1 MNTLL
6 LKHVGALKN
15 YGTLKSFT
23 HKCIYKNHTCGD
35 KVIIYLKINKEII
48 KKISYKTESCLI
60 CQASCSIFSDCIKN
74 KNVNTTIKFTK
85 LFIISVFKKKLN
97 LSGQWEKFNFLL
109 KKNYFNRKS
118 CILVPF
124 NALIKLR

>member
-35 KVIIYLKINKEII
+35 KVILYLKISKKII
-48 KKISYKTESCLI
+48 KKISYKTEYCLI
-60 CQASCSIFSDCIKN
+60 CQASCSIFSDCVKN
-74 KNVNTTIKFTK
+74 KNLNAVLTFTK
-85 LFIISVFKKKLN
+85 LFIQSI
-97 LSGQWEKFNFLL
+97 FNV
-109 KKNYFNRKS
+109 KQNK
-118 CILVPF
+118 
-124 NALIKLR
+124 

>member
-6 LKHVGALKN
+6 IKHVGDLKN

-35 KVIIYLKINKEII
+35 KVIIYLKVNKQII

-60 CQASCSIFSDCIKN
+60 CQAACSIFSDCVKN
-74 KNVNTTIKFTK
+74 KNLNTTISFNNF
-85 LFIISVFKKKLN
+85 FINSIFKKKIN
-97 LSGQWEKFNFLL
+97 LIGKWKKFNFLL

>member
-15 YGTLKSFT
+15 YGILKNFT

-35 KVIIYLKINKEII
+35 RVIIYLKINKEII

-74 KNVNTTIKFTK
+74 KNLNTTINFTK
-85 LFIISVFKKKLN
+85 LFINSIFKKKLS
-97 LSGQWEKFNFLL
+97 LSGQWKKFSFLL
-109 KKNYFNRKS
+109 KKNYFNRKG

>member
-15 YGTLKSFT
+15 YGALKSFT

-35 KVIIYLKINKEII
+35 KVIIYLKINKKII

-60 CQASCSIFSDCIKN
+60 CQAACSIFSDCVKN
-74 KNVNTTIKFTK
+74 KNLVTAINFTK
-85 LFIISVFKKKLN
+85 LFINSIFKKKLN
-97 LSGQWEKFNFLL
+97 LSGQWKKFNFLL
-109 KKNYFNRKS
+109 KKNYFNRKG

-124 NALIKLR
+124 NALIKLQ

>member
-23 HKCIYKNHTCGD
+23 HKCIFKNHTCGD
-35 KVIIYLKINKEII
+35 KVTIYLKVNKKII
-48 KKISYKTESCLI
+48 KKIAYKTESCLI
-60 CQASCSIFSDCIKN
+60 CQASCSIFSDCVKN
-74 KNVNTTIKFTK
+74 KNLHTTINFIK
-85 LFIISVFKKKLN
+85 LFINSIFNKKIN
-97 LSGQWEKFNFLL
+97 LSGKWRKFNFLL
-109 KKNYFNRKS
+109 KKNYFNRKG

-124 NALIKLR
+124 NALMKLK

>member
-15 YGTLKSFT
+15 YGALKSFT

-35 KVIIYLKINKEII
+35 KVIIYLKINKQII

-60 CQASCSIFSDCIKN
+60 CQAACSIFSDCVKN
-74 KNVNTTIKFTK
+74 KNLVTAINFTK
-85 LFIISVFKKKLN
+85 LFINSIFKKKLN
-97 LSGQWEKFNFLL
+97 LSGQWKKFNFLL
-109 KKNYFNRKS
+109 KKNYFNRKG

-124 NALIKLR
+124 NALIKLQ

>member
-6 LKHVGALKN
+6 LKHVGTLKN
-15 YGTLKSFT
+15 YGMLKNFT

-35 KVIIYLKINKEII
+35 KVIIYLKITKQII

-74 KNVNTTIKFTK
+74 KNLNTTINFTK
-85 LFIISVFKKKLN
+85 LFISSVFKKKLN
-97 LSGQWEKFNFLL
+97 LSGQWKKFNFLL
-109 KKNYFNRKS
+109 KKNYFNRKG

>member
-15 YGTLKSFT
+15 YGILKNFT

-60 CQASCSIFSDCIKN
+60 CQASCSIFSDCVKN
-74 KNVNTTIKFTK
+74 KNLNTVINFTK
-85 LFIISVFKKKLN
+85 LFIIFVFKKKIN
-97 LSGQWEKFNFLL
+97 LSGKWKKFNFLL
-109 KKNYFNRKS
+109 KKNYFNRKG

-124 NALIKLR
+124 NALIKLQ

>member
-35 KVIIYLKINKEII
+35 KVTIYLKINKQII
-48 KKISYKTESCLI
+48 KRISYKTESCLI
-60 CQASCSIFSDCIKN
+60 CQAACSIFSDCVKN
-74 KNVNTTIKFTK
+74 KNLNTEINFAK
-85 LFIISVFKKKLN
+85 LFISSIFKKKLN
-97 LSGQWEKFNFLL
+97 LSGQWKKFNFLL
-109 KKNYFNRKS
+109 KKNYFNRKG

-124 NALIKLR
+124 NALIKLQ

>member
-15 YGTLKSFT
+15 YGALKSFT

-35 KVIIYLKINKEII
+35 KVIIYLKITKQII

-74 KNVNTTIKFTK
+74 KNFNTAINFTK
-85 LFIISVFKKKLN
+85 LFISSVFKKKLN
-97 LSGQWEKFNFLL
+97 LSGQWKKFNFLL
-109 KKNYFNRKS
+109 KKNYFNRKG

>member
-15 YGTLKSFT
+15 YGILKNFT

-60 CQASCSIFSDCIKN
+60 CQASCSIFSDCVKN
-74 KNVNTTIKFTK
+74 KNLNTAINFTK
-85 LFIISVFKKKLN
+85 LFISSVFKNKINLN
-97 LSGQWEKFNFLL
+97 GKWKKFNFLL
-109 KKNYFNRKS
+109 KKNYFNRKG

>member
-15 YGTLKSFT
+15 YGILKNFT
-23 HKCIYKNHTCGD
+23 HKCIFKNHTCGD

-60 CQASCSIFSDCIKN
+60 CQASCSIFSDCVKN
-74 KNVNTTIKFTK
+74 KNLNTIINFTK
-85 LFIISVFKKKLN
+85 LFISSIFKTKTKLN
-97 LSGQWEKFNFLL
+97 GKWKKYNFLL
-109 KKNYFNRKS
+109 KKNYFNRKG

-124 NALIKLR
+124 NALIKLQ

>member
-15 YGTLKSFT
+15 YGILKNFT

-35 KVIIYLKINKEII
+35 KVIIYLKITKQII

-60 CQASCSIFSDCIKN
+60 CQASCSIFSDCVKN
-74 KNVNTTIKFTK
+74 KNLNTTINFTK
-85 LFIISVFKKKLN
+85 LFISSVFKKKLN
-97 LSGQWEKFNFLL
+97 LRGQWRKFSFLL
-109 KKNYFNRKS
+109 KKNYFNRKG

>member
-15 YGTLKSFT
+15 YGTLKNFT

-60 CQASCSIFSDCIKN
+60 CQASCSIFSDCVKN
-74 KNVNTTIKFTK
+74 KNLNAAINFTK
-85 LFIISVFKKKLN
+85 LFISSIFKKKLN
-97 LSGQWEKFNFLL
+97 LSGKCKKYNFLL
-109 KKNYFNRKS
+109 KKNYFNRKG

-124 NALIKLR
+124 NALIKLK

>member
-6 LKHVGALKN
+6 LKHVGTLKN
-15 YGTLKSFT
+15 YGILKNFT

-48 KKISYKTESCLI
+48 KEISYKTESCLI
-60 CQASCSIFSDCIKN
+60 CQASCSIFSDCVKN
-74 KNVNTTIKFTK
+74 KNLSLTINFTK
-85 LFIISVFKKKLN
+85 EFINSVFKKKVN
-97 LSGQWEKFNFLL
+97 LSGKWKKFKFLL

-124 NALIKLR
+124 NALIKL

>member
-74 KNVNTTIKFTK
+74 KNINTTINFTK
-85 LFIISVFKKKLN
+85 LFISSIFKKKLI
-97 LSGQWEKFNFLL
+97 LSGQWKKFSFLL
-109 KKNYFNRKS
+109 KKNYFNRKG

>member
-15 YGTLKSFT
+15 YGILKNFT

-60 CQASCSIFSDCIKN
+60 CQASCSIFSDCVKN
-74 KNVNTTIKFTK
+74 KNLKTAINFTK
-85 LFIISVFKKKLN
+85 LFISSVFKKKIN
-97 LSGQWEKFNFLL
+97 LIGQWKKFNFLL
-109 KKNYFNRKS
+109 KKNYFNRKG

>member
-1 MNTLL
+1 MNKLL
-6 LKHVGALKN
+6 LKHVSALKN
-15 YGTLKSFT
+15 YGTLKNFT
-23 HKCIYKNHTCGD
+23 HKSIYKNHTCGD

-74 KNVNTTIKFTK
+74 KNLNTTINFAK
-85 LFIISVFKKKLN
+85 LFISSVFKKKLN
-97 LSGQWEKFNFLL
+97 LSGQWKKFNFLL

>member
-15 YGTLKSFT
+15 YGTLKTFT

-35 KVIIYLKINKEII
+35 KVIIYLKINKQII

-60 CQASCSIFSDCIKN
+60 CQAACSIFSDCVKN
-74 KNVNTTIKFTK
+74 KNLVTSINFTK
-85 LFIISVFKKKLN
+85 LFINSIFKKKIN
-97 LSGQWEKFNFLL
+97 LSGQWKKFNFLL
-109 KKNYFNRKS
+109 KKNYFNRKG

-124 NALIKLR
+124 NALIKLQ

>member
-6 LKHVGALKN
+6 LKHVGTLKN
-15 YGTLKSFT
+15 YGILKNFT
-23 HKCIYKNHTCGD
+23 HKCIFKNHTCGD
-35 KVIIYLKINKEII
+35 KVIIYLKITKQII

-74 KNVNTTIKFTK
+74 KNLNTIINFAK
-85 LFIISVFKKKLN
+85 LFISSVFKKKLN
-97 LSGQWEKFNFLL
+97 LSGQWKKFNFLL
-109 KKNYFNRKS
+109 KKNYFNRKG

>member
-15 YGTLKSFT
+15 YGALKSFT

-35 KVIIYLKINKEII
+35 KVIIYLKITKQII

-74 KNVNTTIKFTK
+74 KNLNTTINFTK
-85 LFIISVFKKKLN
+85 LFISSVFKKKLN
-97 LSGQWEKFNFLL
+97 LSGQWKKFNFLI
-109 KKNYFNRKS
+109 KKNYFNRKG

>member
-15 YGTLKSFT
+15 YGTLKNFT

-48 KKISYKTESCLI
+48 KKITYKTESCLI

-74 KNVNTTIKFTK
+74 KNLNAAINFTK
-85 LFIISVFKKKLN
+85 LFINSVFKKKIN
-97 LSGQWEKFNFLL
+97 LSGKWKKFNFLL
-109 KKNYFNRKS
+109 KKNYFNRKG

>member
-74 KNVNTTIKFTK
+74 KNLNTAINFTK
-85 LFIISVFKKKLN
+85 LFI
-97 LSGQWEKFNFLL
+97 NFLL
-109 KKNYFNRKS
+109 ICLFSS
-118 CILVPF
+118 CLFAIVYICEIIMRILPC
-124 NALIKLR
+124 LIQCPCFLKVFIT

>member
-60 CQASCSIFSDCIKN
+60 CQASCSIFSDCINN
-74 KNVNTTIKFTK
+74 KNLNITINFAK
-85 LFIISVFKKKLN
+85 LFISSVFKKKLN
-97 LSGQWEKFNFLL
+97 LRGQWKKFNFLL

>member
-6 LKHVGALKN
+6 LKHTGDLKN
-15 YGTLKSFT
+15 YGSLKNFT

-35 KVIIYLKINKEII
+35 KVILYLKINKQII

-60 CQASCSIFSDCIKN
+60 CQASCSIFSDCVKN
-74 KNVNTTIKFTK
+74 KNLIATKNFTK
-85 LFIISVFKKKLN
+85 LFINSIFKKKIN
-97 LSGQWEKFNFLL
+97 LLGKWKKFNFLTN
-109 KKNYFNRKS
+109 KYYFARKD

-124 NALIKLR
+124 YALIKIR

>member
-15 YGTLKSFT
+15 YGALKGFT

-74 KNVNTTIKFTK
+74 KNLNTTINFTK
-85 LFIISVFKKKLN
+85 LFISSVFKKKLN
-97 LSGQWEKFNFLL
+97 LSGQWKKFNFLL
-109 KKNYFNRKS
+109 KKNYFNRKG

>member
-35 KVIIYLKINKEII
+35 KVTIYLKINKQII

-60 CQASCSIFSDCIKN
+60 CQAACSIFSDCVKN
-74 KNVNTTIKFTK
+74 KNSNTAINFAK
-85 LFIISVFKKKLN
+85 LFVSSIFKKKLN
-97 LSGQWEKFNFLL
+97 LSGQWKKFNFLL
-109 KKNYFNRKS
+109 KKNYFNRKG

-124 NALIKLR
+124 SALIKLQ

>member
-15 YGTLKSFT
+15 YGALKGFT

-35 KVIIYLKINKEII
+35 KIIIYLKITKQII

-74 KNVNTTIKFTK
+74 KNLNTTINFAK
-85 LFIISVFKKKLN
+85 LFISSVFKKKLN
-97 LSGQWEKFNFLL
+97 LSGQWKKINFLL
-109 KKNYFNRKS
+109 KKKYFNRKG

>member
-23 HKCIYKNHTCGD
+23 HKCNYKNQTCGD
-35 KVIIYLKINKEII
+35 KATIYLKINKQII

-60 CQASCSIFSDCIKN
+60 CQASCSIFSDCLKN
-74 KNVNTTIKFTK
+74 KNFKTMINFTES
-85 LFIISVFKKKLN
+85 FISNIFKKKIN
-97 LSGQWEKFNFLL
+97 LAGKWKKYNFLL
-109 KKNYFNRKS
+109 NKNNFNRKS

-124 NALIKLR
+124 NALMKLR

>member
-15 YGTLKSFT
+15 YGALKTFT

-35 KVIIYLKINKEII
+35 KVIIYLKINKQII
-48 KKISYKTESCLI
+48 KRLSYKTESCLI
-60 CQASCSIFSDCIKN
+60 CQAACSIFSDCVKN
-74 KNVNTTIKFTK
+74 KNLNTTINFTK
-85 LFIISVFKKKLN
+85 LFINSIFKKKIN
-97 LSGQWEKFNFLL
+97 LSGQWKKYNFLL
-109 KKNYFNRKS
+109 KKNFFNRKG

-124 NALIKLR
+124 NALIKLQ

>member
-15 YGTLKSFT
+15 YGALKTFT

-74 KNVNTTIKFTK
+74 KSLNKTLNFAK
-85 LFIISVFKKKLN
+85 LFISSIFKKKIN
-97 LSGQWEKFNFLL
+97 LSGQWKKFNFLL
-109 KKNYFNRKS
+109 KKNYFNRKG